1 MSRPL
6 TSTTPASRSTP
17 AARGADASPVRDAI
31 APAAT
36 WIERLARVGY
46 AAKALLYSVVGFLAI
61 QSAVGNGGDT
71 TGSRGA
77 LVTLVRHEYGPVML
91 LVIAAGLFGYA
102 VWRLAEAIL
111 DPERR
116 GSGPKGIAL
125 RASFAGRGLI
135 HAALG
140 VQAVRLAGGSARTRG
155 QAVEEW
161 TARALEAP
169 LGVWLVMGV
178 GAAVAGYG
186 LYQIYRAWAAKLS
199 RNLNLSRLSREA
211 GSWLIKVCRF
221 GIAARGVVFAIC
233 GVYLAR
239 AGYAHNARAAADTGE
254 ALDAI
259 GHQPFGEW
267 MLAAVA
273 AGLIAYGAYEIV
285 QARYRVIR
293 PA

>member
-1 MSRPL
+1 MRRPL
-6 TSTTPASRSTP
+6 TTTAPVSRPAP
-17 AARGADASPVRDAI
+17 KIDGDASPIRGAI
-31 APAAT
+31 APVAT

-46 AAKALLYSVVGFLAI
+46 AGKALLYSVIGLLAL
-61 QSAVGNGGDT
+61 QSALGTGGDT

-77 LVTLVRHEYGPVML
+77 LVTLVRQSYGPIILV
-91 LVIAAGLFGYA
+91 VIAVGLFGYA
-102 VWRLAEAIL
+102 TWRVTEAVL

-116 GSGPKGIAL
+116 GASPKGIAM
-125 RASFAGRGLI
+125 RTSFAVRGLI

-140 VQAVRLAGGSARTRG
+140 VQAVRLAAGSARTRG
-155 QAVEEW
+155 QAVEQW

-169 LGVWLVMGV
+169 LGVWLVIAA

-199 RNLNLSRLSREA
+199 RDLNLSRLSREA
-211 GSWLIKVCRF
+211 GSWVIKVCRF
-221 GIAARGVVFAIC
+221 GIAARGVVFAIT

-239 AGYAHNARAAADTGE
+239 AGYGHNARTAADTGE

-259 GHQPFGEW
+259 GHQPFGALL
-267 MLAAVA
+267 LAAVA